1 MPSFKAKANGTYTI
15 TLAKF
20 GIVPMFDYF
29 LLGCLAGALAGIG
42 IIRLCWRLRRPLEL
56 AQYYDAAITEQGMY
70 GALPIYG
77 YLRQYCFVLVLAGCV
92 VSTLSVVAAMRS
104 IANPSLPS
112 SDCPDHTTTPVFNL
126 LILVLGIHMTTIAAF
141 ETVKH
146 RHQKPFPIAPLVE
159 NVRKRLWGVAIFLL
173 LATSVVAPFP

>member
-1 MPSFKAKANGTYTI
+1 MSNCAIALEG
-15 TLAKF
+15 
-20 GIVPMFDYF
+20 
-29 LLGCLAGALAGIG
+29 LAGALAGIG
-42 IIRLCWRLRRPLEL
+42 TIGLCWRLQRPLEL
-56 AQYYDAAITEQGMY
+56 AQYYDAGITEQGMY

-77 YLRQYCFVLVLAGCV
+77 YLRRYCFILLLAGCV
-92 VSTLSVVAAMRS
+92 VSTLSIVAAISS
-104 IANPSLPS
+104 IANQISPS
-112 SDCPDHTTTPVFNL
+112 SCSDVAPVLNL

-173 LATSVVAPFP
+173 LATSVVALLP